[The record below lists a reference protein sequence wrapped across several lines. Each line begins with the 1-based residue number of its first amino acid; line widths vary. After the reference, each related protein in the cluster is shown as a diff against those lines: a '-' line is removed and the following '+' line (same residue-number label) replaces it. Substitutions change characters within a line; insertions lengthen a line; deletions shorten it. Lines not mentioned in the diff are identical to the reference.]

1 MWISPWPKWTPR
13 GFVMPLN
20 TCGACLYFGEHPAMP
35 GSREVGQCYGM
46 PPLTMLLPGAAAP
59 KGIVRAGQQQVMA
72 SLSSVRPAIQAVD
85 RGCSLFHPV
94 HTN

>member
-1 MWISPWPKWTPR
+1 MNIVA
-13 GFVMPLN
+13 G
-20 TCGACLYFGEHPAMP
+20 TCGKCIYYGEHPAMP
-35 GSREVGQCYGM
+35 GNADVGQCYGM
-46 PPLTMLLPGAAAP
+46 PPATMLLPGQAAP
-59 KGIVRAGQQQVMA
+59 RGIVKPGQQQVMA